1 MTRNFAHSQN
11 SSGRSTRARKEQI
24 DLIFAKLRNKKPV
37 HIITMWRRAGKPFVR
52 DETRRNG
59 WFYRMKIS
67 VFAQK
72 VLTNNFVLF
81 SFQHACRVVE
91 QVSEFNYF
99 ICIRYYI

>member
-52 DETRRNG
+52 NETRRNG
-59 WFYRMKIS
+59 WFYRMKIA

-81 SFQHACRVVE
+81 SFQRAGRVNE
-91 QVSEFNYF
+91 RASALHQFG
-99 ICIRYYI
+99 CIRKYL